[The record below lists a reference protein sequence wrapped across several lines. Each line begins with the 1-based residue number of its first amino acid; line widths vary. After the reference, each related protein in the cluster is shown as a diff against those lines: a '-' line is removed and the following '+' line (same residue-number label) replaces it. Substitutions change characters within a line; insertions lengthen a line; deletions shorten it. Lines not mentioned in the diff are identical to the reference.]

1 MTTDLTT
8 GSARP
13 GEDIRDIPLDLID
26 VLHGRR
32 ALDPNWVETLAADF
46 KVRGQRTPIEVLAS
60 GDRFRLVFGGHR
72 VAARKLNGDVVVS
85 AIVKQPKD
93 FAGDAEIKLA
103 EIVENFMRR
112 ELSALDRAFDVA
124 AWREIFET
132 VKGTIKAGRKPKAR
146 NSLKSETI
154 SDDDLDALSAQFAD
168 GFSEAAQ
175 KALRL
180 SRPAVFRHLKIA
192 ELGEAS
198 RQRISLLPIAD
209 NQSELLTLVAQPAPR
224 RVLIIDKLIAGASSV
239 TDAIAIIDDTPP
251 VMAMARWEKVSETF
265 SRLPAAEQ
273 HSFFSLHEDA
283 ILQWVASRKA

>member
-8 GSARP
+8 GTSRP
-13 GEDIRDIPLDLID
+13 GEDIRDIPLNLVD
-26 VLHGRR
+26 VPQGRR
-32 ALDPNWVETLAADF
+32 ALDPNWIETLAADF
-46 KVRGQRTPIEVLAS
+46 KVRGQRTPIEVLAT
-60 GDRFRLVFGGHR
+60 GGRYRLVFGGHR
-72 VAARKLNGDVVVS
+72 VGARKLNGDLVVT

-93 FAGDAEIKLA
+93 FAGEAEIKLA

-132 VKGTIKAGRKPKAR
+132 VKGTIKVGRKPKAG

-192 ELGEAS
+192 DLGEIA
-198 RQRISLLPIAD
+198 RQRISLLPMAD
-209 NQSELLTLVAQPAPR
+209 NQSELLALVAQPGPR
-224 RVLIIDKLIAGASSV
+224 RSLIIDKLLAGATSV
-239 TDAIAIIDDTPP
+239 ADAIAIIDDTPP
-251 VMAMARWEKVSETF
+251 AAAMARWEKVSENF
-265 SRLPAAEQ
+265 SRLPAVEQ
-273 HSFFSLHEDA
+273 HNFFSLHEDA
-283 ILQWVASRKA
+283 ILQWIAGRKA